1 MRGSRIYDY
10 VYHLSSINKLMQMC
24 CYVTIISSEIEQY
37 VPGLWNWQIRRSG
50 LVLRIRLSRGS
61 CIRIITDKQ
70 TILAVN
76 ENEGRRPRQLQ
87 TLRQRRK
94 ERKKQGNYEM
104 LFIYKKA
111 SGFKCSGDWFDLEW
125 NFCGNS
131 INDSH
136 LWEMIYVAGIFII
149 GHGANFAL
157 HSQKTLKRQRNA
169 FTFVTFY
176 N

>member
-10 VYHLSSINKLMQMC
+10 VYHLSSTNKLMQMC

-61 CIRIITDKQ
+61 CIIITDKQ